1 MKLKHYRMIAGY
13 TQKDIA
19 ELLGI
24 KQNSYS
30 MKESGKRKFT
40 IEEIAKL
47 KDILKL
53 ETDVLIRSIKG
64 E

>member
-1 MKLKHYRMIAGY
+1 MIAGY